1 MTWTNNLADMQLEGT
16 FDLNDGNP
24 VTIDALTGSGTVTT
38 TNWTDSFS
46 NSRTLTVGQNG
57 GSGTFNGIIT
67 QATVHVTRLTKIGSG
82 TQTLT
87 GANHYS
93 GVTTINGGTLEIGD
107 GGTTGT
113 LGSGA
118 VTIASGATLTIHRSD
133 NYGTG
138 SNQVFSG
145 AGTIIKEGTGDLIFN
160 GGSDH
165 TNVQGISNLVVN
177 NGLVRTDY
185 FGQWNSNLN
194 LTANGNGILEMWN
207 TNTPLATLSGNGT
220 VQNTRFFDRPNTT
233 LTVAAGSFSGT
244 IMDSG
249 GTASLSLV
257 KTGPGTLTLSG
268 MNSYTGTTIIAG
280 GTLNAATFSDYGVM
294 AASASAPRTV
304 ARETSASCSVAAR
317 CNTPVPPRNRPTA
330 PSASAAPA
338 EPPSTPQAAIPPPP
352 SASPPPPRQ
361 TCSRPTATARSR
373 SPAPTP
379 ATTPLPWP
387 SPKRAPPRS

>member
-1 MTWTNNLADMQLEGT
+1 M
-16 FDLNDGNP
+16 
-24 VTIDALTGSGTVTT
+24 
-38 TNWTDSFS
+38 
-46 NSRTLTVGQNG
+46 
-57 GSGTFNGIIT
+57 
-67 QATVHVTRLTKIGSG
+67 HVTRLTKIGSG

-280 GTLNAATFSDYGVM
+280 GTLNAATFSDYGVNGSLGKR
-294 AASASAPRTV
+294 ASDSSPGNVGILFRGGTLQY
-304 ARETSASCSVAAR
+304 TG
-317 CNTPVPPRNRPTA
+317 
-330 PSASAAPA
+330 
-338 EPPSTPQAAIPPPP
+338 STPQSTNRAIRISSSGGATIDASGSNPAATL
-352 SASPPPPRQ
+352 SFTAATSP

-379 ATTPLPWP
+379 ATTPLHGHHRSGHHLARKIRQRQMDPNRRECLQRQHHRFRRHP
-387 SPKRAPPRS
+387 FAGLRVPGRQLIRHHRGRSQAQPEFPRQRSNRKPVG